1 MNVPNGKCGLS
12 KFQTTPP
19 PPPHRLSPSLS
30 VVSVND
36 VLVCFKVRKKSNMLL
51 L

>member
-19 PPPHRLSPSLS
+19 PIALAPPLS